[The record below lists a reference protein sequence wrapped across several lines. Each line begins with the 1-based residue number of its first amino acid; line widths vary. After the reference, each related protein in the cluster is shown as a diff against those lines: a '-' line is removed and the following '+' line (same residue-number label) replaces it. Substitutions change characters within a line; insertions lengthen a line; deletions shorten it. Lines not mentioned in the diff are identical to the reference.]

1 MIAAMTQTEP
11 IITTFMGASNVK
23 IRFSDRIAPD
33 GLAGGPE
40 PAVVVRDP
48 SRETSTASTSIIGGC
63 RRGRPSGDTPSCRDL
78 SSGSA
83 IGISEFLTRRHTV
96 GCVAAMQ
103 TRPYPP
109 PLAGEGRWGSRP
121 TDKREQRLLVGLACN
136 FDCPG
141 ARRCKRCGNLG
152 GQA

>member
-11 IITTFMGASNVK
+11 IIASFTGGRNVK
-23 IRFSDRIAPD
+23 ICFSDRLAPD
-33 GLAGGPE
+33 GLAPGPE

-96 GCVAAMQ
+96 CSAAAMQ
-103 TRPYPP
+103 TPTLPYP
-109 PLAGEGRWGSRP
+109 
-121 TDKREQRLLVGLACN
+121 AC
-136 FDCPG
+136 
-141 ARRCKRCGNLG
+141 G
-152 GQA
+152 GG

>member
-11 IITTFMGASNVK
+11 IITTFMGVRKVK

-33 GLAGGPE
+33 GLAGAPE
-40 PAVVVRDP
+40 PAAVVRDP
-48 SRETSTASTSIIGGC
+48 SGEISTASTSIIGGC

-96 GCVAAMQ
+96 CCGAAMQ
-103 TRPYPP
+103 PE
-109 PLAGEGRWGSRP
+109 AFVSRP
-121 TDKREQRLLVGLACN
+121 TDKSEQRLLVGLTCN
-136 FDCPG
+136 FDSLG
-141 ARRCKRCGNLG
+141 ARRRKRRGNLG

>member
-96 GCVAAMQ
+96 CSAAAMQ
-103 TRPYPP
+103 PE
-109 PLAGEGRWGSRP
+109 AFVSRP
-121 TDKREQRLLVGLACN
+121 TNKREQRLLVGLTCN
-136 FDCPG
+136 FDRFG
-141 ARRCKRCGNLG
+141 ARRCKRCSNLG
-152 GQA
+152 GQAQMSGLNR